1 MEGQALRDSADQFA
15 DHHAV
20 ILGASF
26 DTPAENLAFAEAQEM
41 PFVLLSDVDRSVGR
55 AYEVVRSPGHQ
66 YADYPERVSYLIDPA
81 GIIRRSYSVHDVA
94 GHAAA
99 VVADLTE
106 LQR

>member
-1 MEGQALRDSADQFA
+1 MQGQGLRDSAQQLQDL
-15 DHHAV
+15 DCV
-20 ILGASF
+20 VLGASF
-26 DTPAENLAFAEAQEM
+26 DTIEENRAFAEAQEF
-41 PFVLLSDVDRSVGR
+41 PFRLLSDVDRSVGR